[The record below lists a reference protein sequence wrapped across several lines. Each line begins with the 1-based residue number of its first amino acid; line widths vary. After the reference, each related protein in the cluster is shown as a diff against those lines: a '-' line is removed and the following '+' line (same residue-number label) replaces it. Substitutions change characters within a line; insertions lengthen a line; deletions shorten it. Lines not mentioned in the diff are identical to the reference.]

1 MMSTGIIFSLALLIS
16 ISSSLAGYCNGPFNA
31 GDRLD
36 EFDGLDGKQTCY
48 DSRARYCRK
57 TKPGN
62 PLIVRECQSCY
73 KTNPRSD
80 TNGFPNLHGDTYCQ
94 ARQAR
99 STNIEVRNAPLNQVE
114 CHEDDRLG
122 RIKGACTIPNDSNDI
137 VGGQLRCVGF
147 EYQGEGAGKN
157 RNPEMKILYNWV
169 GGNRYNDEIHYHL
182 DKNTLG
188 VQTAQ
193 VKKIGGHI
201 TNKIT
206 YPVTPWAKSDGTTLD
221 QNLIGKLYRECQTA
235 VRKEGLWSYG
245 NGNRHFFQFKG
256 NSRRPAEEAVLD
268 IHRYIAF

>member
-62 PLIVRECQSCY
+62 PLIVRECQPCY

-99 STNIEVRNAPLNQVE
+99 SNNIVVR
-114 CHEDDRLG
+114 
-122 RIKGACTIPNDSNDI
+122 
-137 VGGQLRCVGF
+137 QLRCVGF

-193 VKKIGGHI
+193 VKKIGGHN

-235 VRKEGLWSYG
+235 VSKEGLWSYG

-268 IHRYIAF
+268 IHRYIA